1 MTGTRPMRR
10 LALALLC
17 GLASA
22 PTWSE
27 NPLGF
32 YVGAGVGQSDV
43 ALDQIPT
50 GASNPTSF
58 SEHATGWKALAGL
71 RPVPWLGAEI
81 EYVDLGHPSTSL
93 CCAVTATNPV
103 GVPAAAKANGP
114 ALFGLAYLP
123 LALLDVY
130 GKVGVSRVRTSVA
143 ETAGVIVG
151 IDTCFFDPSAFGC
164 QAFRYDR
171 YTTGLA
177 WGTGVQLKLSAIG
190 LRAEYERFGSGSTRP
205 SLASLA
211 VVWSF

>member
-1 MTGTRPMRR
+1 VRR

-22 PTWSE
+22 PTWSGD
-27 NPLGF
+27 PLGV
-32 YVGAGVGQSDV
+32 YAGAGVGRSDV

-58 SEHATGWKALAGL
+58 GEHATGWKALVGL

-103 GVPAAAKANGP
+103 GVPATARASGP

-151 IDTCFFDPSAFGC
+151 IDTCFFDPAAFGC

-177 WGTGVQLKLSAIG
+177 WGGGVQLKLAAIG
-190 LRAEYERFGSGSTRP
+190 VRAEYERFGSGDARP
-205 SLASLA
+205 SLASLV